1 MSLFGA
7 ERIGCPEVLSS
18 LIFIIEDA
26 IDQVERPDDIR
37 NHITICPN
45 CARQLE
51 HERLTHTFLVDAL
64 RRSCVE
70 KAPAS
75 LYESIHNKLT
85 GAANNTEVVTTFS
98 MTEISIEI
106 DEFGNV
112 EHREIQIEQTHI
124 QHINFDGDLPGD
136 YGLPGGKI

>member
-26 IDQVERPDDIR
+26 IDQVDRPDDIR
-37 NHITICPN
+37 NHINLCPN

-51 HERLTHTFLVDAL
+51 HERMTHTFLVDAL

-75 LYESIHNKLT
+75 LYESIQNQLI
-85 GAANNTEVVTTFS
+85 GAASNTEVVTTFS

-112 EHREIQIEQTHI
+112 EHREIQIEETRI
-124 QHINFDGDLPGD
+124 QQINFED
-136 YGLPGGKI
+136 GLPGGKI

>member
-1 MSLFGA
+1 MTLFGA
-7 ERIGCPEVLSS
+7 ERIGCPEVLAS
-18 LIFIIEDA
+18 LVFIIEGA
-26 IDQVERPDDIR
+26 IDQVARPDDVR
-37 NHITICPN
+37 NHITLCPH

-51 HERLTHTFLVDAL
+51 HEQMTHTYLVDAL
-64 RRSCVE
+64 RRSCTE

-75 LYESIHNKLT
+75 LYESIHNQLA
-85 GAANNTEVVTTFS
+85 GASANTEVVTTFS

-124 QHINFDGDLPGD
+124 SQINFDEGHPDGER
-136 YGLPGGKI
+136 GGKI